1 MRDRQGIVRLN
12 HNKKNELQ
20 IYTMFRVR
28 QSHIDFYSKRQ
39 RVVVLGTRNP
49 SSTVRCSS
57 MAIRV
62 VGLYYEIESFE
73 SMLAMWYSRTIG
85 ENRHTTIIQSLHVC
99 WSHCMYN
106 DQGNVLLG
114 CIYPQFGHDLLVATR
129 SEYGVADLCE
139 WCQIEMIFYP

>member
-106 DQGNVLLG
+106 DQSHTKAMCCWVVSTLN
-114 CIYPQFGHDLLVATR
+114 LV
-129 SEYGVADLCE
+129 
-139 WCQIEMIFYP
+139 MIFQQRPDQNTGLLICVSGARSR